1 MSIKKILSIS
11 ALTVMLSASIISP
24 ALAATSYHNKQ
35 SVKYTILQTHKH
47 NYNSIWQLLEKYVR
61 EGKIRP
67 LPTLTPAPKL
77 TPAPAPKPAPKP
89 APAPVPAPKPA
100 PAPVPVPVPVP
111 APAPVPVPAP
121 APAPG
126 YTISQFELKVVD
138 LVNIERGKAGLKPLV
153 GDPLLGKGARAKSQD
168 MADQGY
174 FAHNSPKYGTP
185 FEMMKSF
192 GISYMTAGE
201 NIAAGQSTPEAVVA
215 GWMNSPGHRANILN
229 GNFGK
234 IGVGY
239 VSANQNY
246 HHYWTQWFT
255 N

>member
-1 MSIKKILSIS
+1 MNIKRILSIS
-11 ALTVMLSASIISP
+11 ALTVMLSATLISP
-24 ALAATSYHNKQ
+24 ALAATSCQNKQ
-35 SVKYTILQTHKH
+35 SVKYTIQQTQKY
-47 NYNSIWQLLEKYVR
+47 NYNSIWRLLEKYVR
-61 EGKIRP
+61 EGKNTP
-67 LPTLTPAPKL
+67 LPAPA
-77 TPAPAPKPAPKP
+77 PAPAPKPTPTPAPKPAPAPAPKPTPAP
-89 APAPVPAPKPA
+89 APAPVPAPKPT
-100 PAPVPVPVPVP
+100 PAPS
-111 APAPVPVPAP
+111 PAP
-121 APAPG
+121 APAPTPAPTPG

-153 GDPLLGKGARAKSQD
+153 ADPLLGKGARAKSQD

-201 NIAAGQSTPEAVVA
+201 NLAAGQSTPEAVVA

-246 HHYWTQWFT
+246 HHYWTQW
-255 N
+255 